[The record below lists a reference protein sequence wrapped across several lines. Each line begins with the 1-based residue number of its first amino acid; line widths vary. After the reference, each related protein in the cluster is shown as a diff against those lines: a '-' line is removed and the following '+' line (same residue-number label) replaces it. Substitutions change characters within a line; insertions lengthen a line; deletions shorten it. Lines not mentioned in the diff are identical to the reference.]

1 MTSDSESAALPY
13 RPCAGIMLINAQKSI
28 FVGERL
34 DGQDSGIW
42 QMPQGGIDP
51 GEEPMA
57 AAMRE
62 MEEEIGTRNA
72 EIIAETPDWLTYDL
86 PPDLRGKVWCG
97 RYRGQKQ
104 KWFLLRFLG
113 TDAEINLQTEHPEF
127 SAWKWTDADA
137 LVAEVIAFKRDIYR
151 QIRSA
156 FADYLT

>member
-1 MTSDSESAALPY
+1 MTRDLETAALPY
-13 RPCAGIMLINAQKSI
+13 RPCAGIMLLNKHNAI

-51 GEEPMA
+51 GEEPA
-57 AAMRE
+57 SAAMRE

-86 PPDLRGKVWCG
+86 PADLRGKVWRG

-127 SAWKWTDADA
+127 SAWKWTDTDA
-137 LVAEVIAFKRDIYR
+137 LVAEVIAFKQDIYR
-151 QIRSA
+151 QVRSA
-156 FADYLT
+156 FAAHLV